1 MGMFLILFFTLALK
15 YDFVTANANTKVV
28 NLASNI
34 AAVVTF
40 IAHGKV
46 IFAIGIPAAVAGIAG
61 NLLGAKL
68 VIRRGSS
75 LIRPVFIFT
84 LLLLF
89 GKVLY
94 DLLSKAD
101 PARARSAEMPP
112 SANDPFP
119 PGQMKI
125 GDGAAGGRRPP
136 PAPRPSRRPGRSP
149 TPPAAAP
156 RR

>member
-1 MGMFLILFFTLALK
+1 
-15 YDFVTANANTKVV
+15 VV

-46 IFAIGIPAAVAGIAG
+46 IFAIGVPAAAVGIAG

-68 VIRRGSS
+68 VIRRGSA

-94 DLLSKAD
+94 DLLSK
-101 PARARSAEMPP
+101 
-112 SANDPFP
+112 
-119 PGQMKI
+119 G
-125 GDGAAGGRRPP
+125 
-136 PAPRPSRRPGRSP
+136 
-149 TPPAAAP
+149 
-156 RR
+156 